1 MNANQ
6 GVYAMA
12 KVLSGPTLNRLRDAG
27 VFQLDWDGERF
38 ACLALGGPGMLM
50 LTPDELAELSRE
62 LLRASVIKE

>member
-1 MNANQ
+1 M
-6 GVYAMA
+6 
-12 KVLSGPTLNRLRDAG
+12 LNRLHDAG

-62 LLRASVIKE
+62 LLRASVIEE

>member
-1 MNANQ
+1 MPTKEH
-6 GVYAMA
+6 MA

-62 LLRASVIKE
+62 LLRASLIKE